1 MTGPGL
7 SFGTWPTPVEAA
19 PRLAVRLGLGPDD
32 LLLKRDDLVGLGGGG
47 NKARKLGHLAAAAL
61 ADGADTFVTSGA
73 VQSNH
78 ARLTAAAAARLGVGA
93 VLVLAGTRTRGATGN
108 LSLDGLF
115 GARVVWA
122 GEVDDDGLDAAVVL
136 AAERLRA
143 AGARPA
149 VFPLGGSD
157 AVGAR
162 GYLDCAAELT
172 DQVPDLA
179 HVVTAV
185 GTGGTMAGLAAGL
198 GVERVLAVDVG
209 ATADP
214 AVRVTRLL
222 AALGVHGAAIRLR
235 LDQVGTGYGTPTAS
249 SGAALLDAARTEGV
263 VLDPVYTAKALA
275 GLAAA
280 VAEGD
285 IRPGQR
291 TVFLNTG
298 GLPGLFGHPA
308 ATELAAGLAAG
319 LPAEP
324 GSGLGS
330 GLGSPRR

>member
-1 MTGPGL
+1 MAPG
-7 SFGTWPTPVEAA
+7 
-19 PRLAVRLGLGPDD
+19 D
-32 LLLKRDDLVGLGGGG
+32 LLVKRDDLTGLGGGG
-47 NKARKLGHLAAAAL
+47 NKVRKLRHLAAAAL

-73 VQSNH
+73 AQSNH
-78 ARLTAAAAARLGVGA
+78 ARLTAAAAARLGVRA
-93 VLVLAGTRTRGATGN
+93 VLVLAGSRTPGATGN

-122 GEVDDDGLDAAVVL
+122 GEVDDDGLDAAV
-136 AAERLRA
+136 AATADHLRA

-157 AVGAR
+157 GVGVR

-172 DQVPDLA
+172 DQVPDLV

-185 GTGGTMAGLAAGL
+185 GTGGTMAGLVAGL
-198 GVERVLAVDVG
+198 GVERVLGIDVG

-222 AALGVHGAAIRLR
+222 LALGADADTVAALRLR
-235 LDQVGTGYGTPTAS
+235 GDQVGAGYGIPTATS
-249 SGAALLDAARTEGV
+249 HAALVDAARTEGV

-280 VAEGD
+280 VADGD
-285 IRPGQR
+285 VRPGQR
-291 TVFLNTG
+291 TVFLHTG
-298 GLPGLFGHPA
+298 GLPGLFGHPVA
-308 ATELAAGLAAG
+308 AELAAALVGDRG
-319 LPAEP
+319 
-324 GSGLGS
+324 
-330 GLGSPRR
+330 R